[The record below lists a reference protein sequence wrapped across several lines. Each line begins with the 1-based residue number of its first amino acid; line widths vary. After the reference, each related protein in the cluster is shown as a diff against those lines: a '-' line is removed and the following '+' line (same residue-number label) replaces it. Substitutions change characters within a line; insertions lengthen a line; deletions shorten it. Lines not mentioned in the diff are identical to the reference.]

1 MGFVHFQL
9 GQNSFIALP
18 FLKNGI
24 AVANVNYDL
33 CPSVTLTEIVDEI
46 IEAFH
51 FVRNQVKEWKTNG
64 VYLIGHSAGAHLAGE
79 IIGRNFFGR
88 EKDNSRLK
96 GSILLSGIYEPEVV
110 LQLDVNED
118 IRLDREM
125 AFKCNLINKL
135 PFCESPILICVGG
148 DEPEGWIDQS
158 RSYFEICDSKNLK
171 VDFKIVEGTNHFS
184 LLDHAMSE
192 DYELNKKIIEFI
204 QNQQRLK

>member
-1 MGFVHFQL
+1 MSPEDLISNREASTPSIDQL
-9 GQNSFIALP
+9 LIFSLALTK
-18 FLKNGI
+18 FKNGI

-51 FVRNQVKEWKTNG
+51 FVRNQIKEWKTNG

-88 EKDNSRLK
+88 EKDHSRLK

-110 LQLDVNED
+110 LHLDVNED

-125 AFKCNLINKL
+125 AFKCNLIN
-135 PFCESPILICVGG
+135 
-148 DEPEGWIDQS
+148 
-158 RSYFEICDSKNLK
+158 
-171 VDFKIVEGTNHFS
+171 
-184 LLDHAMSE
+184 
-192 DYELNKKIIEFI
+192 
-204 QNQQRLK
+204 